1 MARSGPTTLVFDHP
15 DSYEARI
22 RIRMF
27 LNTTPGV
34 GEEDVGLVV
43 EHILLIVVLPVLLH
57 PHHLPLNVVHACQQ
71 VIEF

>member
-1 MARSGPTTLVFDHP
+1 MVFDPKNFDYP

-22 RIRMF
+22 RMF
-27 LNTTPGV
+27 LNPTPGV

-57 PHHLPLNVVHACQQ
+57 PHHLPLNVVHACHQGMG
-71 VIEF
+71 F